1 MPFGSQCRLSAVRR
15 DWQLVAQLK
24 KHQPMTT
31 AAFPV
36 LGDKSYVSY
45 VGPLSYLGNNP
56 STHLAEIRYPVQQ
69 KPVVSVVKWMSPSGV
84 GICNEA
90 LAWLFLRAAGVR
102 QSTHAAI
109 LCLTSTRVKL
119 VNPKS
124 SHPKSF
130 FHNGWALGWSSQYLD
145 FQALK
150 VVFAGTEGDRKWAK
164 AMTSL
169 QGAAIAAFD
178 EAFLAADRNAGNLL
192 YISDEDCIPIDH
204 EQLFAMHDW
213 KSGPIPQSNLKS
225 DTMRRLENEHRSRRL
240 SDDRYAEGLNRMVF
254 HAQRHRYAL
263 QATQNEI
270 TDLILRVFP
279 ENGMR
284 YAERVLLFV
293 TERTAARWMENR
305 LGVV

>member
-1 MPFGSQCRLSAVRR
+1 
-15 DWQLVAQLK
+15 
-24 KHQPMTT
+24 MTN

-36 LGDKSYVSY
+36 LGDTSY
-45 VGPLSYLGNNP
+45 VGYVGPMSYLGRNL

-69 KPVVSVVKWMSPSGV
+69 KPVISVVKWMSPSGV

-90 LAWLFLRAAGVR
+90 LAWLFLRGAGVR
-102 QSTHAAI
+102 QSTHAGI
-109 LCLTSTRVKL
+109 LCLTATRVKL

-124 SHPKSF
+124 PHLKSVV
-130 FHNGWALGWSSQYLD
+130 HNGRVLGWSSQYLD

-204 EQLFAMHDW
+204 EQLFGMHDW
-213 KSGPIPQSNLKS
+213 TSSLIPPSSLKS
-225 DTMRRLENEHRSRRL
+225 ETMRRLENEHRSRHL
-240 SDDRYAEGLNRMVF
+240 SDDRYAEGLNRIVF
-254 HAQRHRYAL
+254 HAQKHRYAL
-263 QATQNEI
+263 QATQDEM
-270 TDLILRVFP
+270 TELILRVFP
-279 ENGMR
+279 ESGMR